1 MKFGNI
7 GKKDEFG
14 KQRRI
19 EHRGKYLRASRTG
32 GVSLRAQTK
41 AAGFNLTANSRRGL
55 RVSRTIAK
63 NTQVAMQNGRFILRG
78 RYGKGPTKMNLSKSG
93 VTFSTRNSLGTF
105 NWTRP
110 QRSSAKIAGVQFR
123 GKNAALFQLIYLF
136 FASLAALVT
145 FLCKVVVFIFQG
157 VFALVNASLN
167 YFKRRQ
173 ETKAAIIRDERNAS
187 LEAEA
192 TNPKIQCQI
201 ESWNREQ
208 CLAALILILC
218 AWGRGEEAD
227 PMIDTLQERIHQDAN
242 LKALNIDRQVL
253 VEMAQ
258 SLSALRIRI
267 DSEEPELILLSGVAA
282 HGQTLFEEQELP
294 EIVLEIDELMLK
306 EGNRSEGQEAMLEIL
321 ADFAGLSFDVA
332 EVD

>member
-1 MKFGNI
+1 MEFGNI
-7 GKKDEFG
+7 GKKDEYG

-41 AAGFNLTANSRRGL
+41 AAGFSLTANSRRGL

-63 NTQVAMQNGRFILRG
+63 STQVAMQNGRFILRG

-136 FASLAALVT
+136 FASLAALIT
-145 FLCKVVVFIFQG
+145 FLCKVVVFVFEG
-157 VFALVNASLN
+157 VFALINATLD
-167 YFKRRQ
+167 YIKRRQ

-192 TNPKIQCQI
+192 NNPNIQCQI

-218 AWGRGEEAD
+218 AWGRGKEAD
-227 PMIDTLQERIHQDAN
+227 PMIDTLQERIHKDEGLAA
-242 LKALNIDRQVL
+242 LKIDREVL
-253 VEMAQ
+253 VEVARA
-258 SLSALRIRI
+258 LSTLRPSI
-267 DSEEPELILLSGVAA
+267 DAEEPELILLSSAAA
-282 HGQTLFEEQELP
+282 HGQSIFEAQALP

-306 EGNRSEGQEAMLEIL
+306 EGRRTEGQDAMLEVL
-321 ADFAGLSFDVA
+321 SDFAGLSFEVA
-332 EVD
+332 EVN